1 MTVLLW
7 SVLAPISQVYEWCLI
22 GLIVAVLAY
31 YYFSWKNALSYWKNR
46 QISGPKPIPIF
57 GNVLSPVLKPRP
69 YVEMEWY
76 KKYGKLFGVFSMGKP
91 VLTVA
96 DPELIKQIL
105 VKDFHSFRNRRQPP
119 GRNRMTA
126 KNMFSARD
134 DDWKRVRAIAS
145 PTFSS
150 GKMRKMYALINHCCK
165 DFIDSL
171 DKDVSNGM
179 NEVELKQ
186 LMGAYTMDVIASCA
200 FATKTNT
207 YADPNNPFT
216 SKAANLFNVP
226 IWKGMLQLLLPSFI
240 VNTDIYRRTLSPGVS
255 DIDFFIDF
263 TRSLVKQRKKNNEKH
278 NDFLQLLMDVER
290 SDGDIRE
297 ASDANEAHHVN
308 EGKDEITADVEAFR
322 DVLEKKL
329 TEDEILA
336 QCFLFFAAGYETTA
350 TTLSYCTYELA
361 INPTLQDR
369 LYEETKEAF
378 NEKGEIDYEVL
389 SRLPFIDALLSET
402 L

>member
-1 MTVLLW
+1 MTFFLW
-7 SVLAPISQVYEWCLI
+7 SVLAPISQYSFI
-22 GLIVAVLAY
+22 HS
-31 YYFSWKNALSYWKNR
+31 FSSWKNALSYWKDR

-57 GNVLSPVLKPRP
+57 GNVLSPVLKARP

-76 KKYGKLFGVFSMGKP
+76 KKYGKLFGVFNMGKP
-91 VLTVA
+91 CLTVA

-105 VKDFHSFRNRRQPP
+105 VKDFHSFRNRRTPP
-119 GRNRMTA
+119 GGNRVTA
-126 KNMFSARD
+126 KSMLSARD

-145 PTFSS
+145 PTFTS
-150 GKMRKMYALINHCCK
+150 GKMRKMYALINHCCE

-216 SKAANLFNVP
+216 TKANNLFTAP

-240 VNTDIYRRTLSPGVS
+240 VNSDIYRRTLNAS
-255 DIDFFIDF
+255 DSDFFVDF
-263 TRSLVKQRKKNNEKH
+263 SRSLIQKRKKNNEKH

-297 ASDANEAHHVN
+297 ASDANEAHH
-308 EGKDEITADVEAFR
+308 
-322 DVLEKKL
+322 
-329 TEDEILA
+329 
-336 QCFLFFAAGYETTA
+336 
-350 TTLSYCTYELA
+350 
-361 INPTLQDR
+361 
-369 LYEETKEAF
+369 
-378 NEKGEIDYEVL
+378 
-389 SRLPFIDALLSET
+389 
-402 L
+402 